1 MTTSPKVLFI
11 AYNFP
16 PHGGAGVQRSLKF
29 VKYLP
34 ELGWQPLVVTTTA
47 NASLVQ
53 DSSLL
58 NDIPSQTPI
67 IRIPGFSIS
76 RLQTQAIKYHLGR
89 AVVGLNVLL
98 QLPDATRFW
107 AHQARKTVGRL
118 IEEEKPQLIYTTSG
132 PYSSHLL
139 GLWAREQFKIPWFAD
154 FRDPWSKNLLLPYL
168 PGYRTINRQIERRVL
183 ATADRIA
190 CVSEPWLMD
199 LQANL
204 GCCTEKFMVLTNGYD
219 DADIQPFPLT
229 TTAQFTLTHIGSFY
243 RNRRPDKI
251 IAAIKQL
258 IASNR
263 IPASKL
269 RVLFVGKNAR
279 QHIPF
284 EPPFITH
291 DYIPHKQLDQIRQQS
306 DAFLLIL
313 ATSPENIGN
322 HSGKLF
328 EYIASNRPIL
338 GIVPSGGVAQQLI
351 TETKTG
357 IAISDE
363 TDMITQAIE
372 KLYYQWESRRVSW
385 DPDWDKIQQYTRRHL
400 TTQLATTFNEMVTS

>member
-1 MTTSPKVLFI
+1 MTTLPKILFI

-34 ELGWQPLVVTTTA
+34 EFGWQPLVVTTTA
-47 NASLVQ
+47 DASLVQ
-53 DSSLL
+53 DPSLAK
-58 NDIPSQTPI
+58 DIPPQTPI
-67 IRIPGFSIS
+67 IRVPGFSIS
-76 RLQTQAIKYHLGR
+76 RLQTKATRYHLRR
-89 AVVGLNVLL
+89 AAVALNILL

-107 AHQARKTVGRL
+107 AHQARKTVARL
-118 IEEEKPQLIYTTSG
+118 IKEEKPQLIYTTSG

-139 GLWAREQFKIPWFAD
+139 GLWARKQFQIPWFAD
-154 FRDPWSKNLLLPYL
+154 FRDPWSQNLLLPYP
-168 PGYRTINRQIERRVL
+168 PGYRTLNRIMERQVL

-219 DADIQPFPLT
+219 DTDIHPYPPT
-229 TTAQFTLTHIGSFY
+229 TTTHFTLTHMGSFY
-243 RNRRPDKI
+243 RNRRPHKVV
-251 IAAIKQL
+251 AAIKQL
-258 IASNR
+258 TASNR

-269 RVLFVGKNAR
+269 RVLFIGKNAR
-279 QHIPF
+279 QHIPSA
-284 EPPFITH
+284 PPFITH
-291 DYIPHKQLDQIRQQS
+291 DYMPHKQLDQFRQQS
-306 DAFLLIL
+306 NAFLLIL

-338 GIVPSGGVAQQLI
+338 GIVPPGGAAQQLI
-351 TETKTG
+351 AETNTG

-363 TDMITQAIE
+363 IDMITQAIE
-372 KLYYQWESRRVSW
+372 KLYDQWQSKCVSW
-385 DPDWDKIQQYTRRHL
+385 DPDWDKIQQYTRRNL
-400 TTQLATTFNEMVTS
+400 TAQLATAFNEMVTS